1 MPRHGGDIY
10 SFQKQEKPL
19 LDFSAN
25 INPLGV
31 PDVLR
36 SAIVNVVD
44 FLVHYPDPAQ
54 RRLRQALAEFHGK
67 TPEQIVC
74 GNGGADVIFRTVRA
88 VSPSHAL
95 IPVPAFSEYAAA
107 LAESDAVLPTGKCR
121 FRISLTRRF

>member
-74 GNGGADVIFRTVRA
+74 GNGGCDLPHGSCCVAEPRTDSRAGIFGICGGA
-88 VSPSHAL
+88 
-95 IPVPAFSEYAAA
+95 
-107 LAESDAVLPTGKCR
+107 C
-121 FRISLTRRF
+121 

>member
-54 RRLRQALAEFHGK
+54 RRLRQALAEFPGTDRLRKRRRRCDLPHGSCCVAEPR
-67 TPEQIVC
+67 TDSRAGIFGVC
-74 GNGGADVIFRTVRA
+74 GGAR
-88 VSPSHAL
+88 
-95 IPVPAFSEYAAA
+95 
-107 LAESDAVLPTGKCR
+107 
-121 FRISLTRRF
+121 

>member
-1 MPRHGGDIY
+1 MRRCAYARHGGDIY

-88 VSPSHAL
+88 V
-95 IPVPAFSEYAAA
+95 
-107 LAESDAVLPTGKCR
+107 LAEPRTDSRAGIFGICGGAC
-121 FRISLTRRF
+121 